1 MARDN
6 QSGDLELG
14 TDKEMR
20 EMEAAGRKGL
30 FGRLNTVIQQNR
42 GDDRP
47 APSAAEAA
55 PVAAAAAAAPAAT
68 ADDLAL
74 RRPRVAATGKMFIPE
89 GAIIQGNV
97 TASSETEIAGKVEGD
112 VTIDGVLT
120 LGKSALVTGNVRA
133 GSCRVDGLVEGKVEC
148 SEEMDLGQ
156 SGRVNGDVG
165 AGKRINLSGQVY
177 GNVITPGVLRMAQT
191 CRVQGDVRA
200 RSLTMEEGATLDGS
214 CIMRAPSQK

>member
-42 GDDRP
+42 GDERP
-47 APSAAEAA
+47 MDSAAPS
-55 PVAAAAAAAPAAT
+55 APAAT
-68 ADDLAL
+68 ADDIAI
-74 RRPRVAATGKMFIPE
+74 RRARPATTGKMFIPE

-97 TASSETEIAGKVEGD
+97 TASAETEIAGKVEGD
-112 VTIDGVLT
+112 VTIDGMLS

-156 SGRVNGDVG
+156 SGRVNGDCG

>member
-1 MARDN
+1 MAQEN
-6 QSGDLELG
+6 QPGDIQLG

-42 GDDRP
+42 GDERP
-47 APSAAEAA
+47 ADAA
-55 PVAAAAAAAPAAT
+55 PVAAAPVAT
-68 ADDLAL
+68 ADDIAI
-74 RRPRVAATGKMFIPE
+74 RRARTVTSSKMLIPE

-97 TASSETEIAGKVEGD
+97 TAGSETEISGKVEGD
-112 VTIDGVLT
+112 VTIDGVLV
-120 LGKSALVTGNVRA
+120 LGRSALVTGNVRA
-133 GSCRVDGLVEGKVEC
+133 GSCRVEGLVEGKVEC